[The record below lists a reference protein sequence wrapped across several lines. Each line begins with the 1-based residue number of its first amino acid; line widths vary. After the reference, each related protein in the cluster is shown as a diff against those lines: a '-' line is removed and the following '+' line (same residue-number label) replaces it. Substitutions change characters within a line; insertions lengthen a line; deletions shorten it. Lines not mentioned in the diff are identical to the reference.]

1 MKRRLLLAGLAVPGL
16 AVPGLARAQGWPVR
30 PLRLISP
37 FAAGSTVDLM
47 ARAVAQPLGEQLGQP
62 VVVEN
67 RTGAGGNVGVDAAA
81 KAAKDGYTLAVGTS
95 GPLSINPELL
105 PAMPYDVATELAPVS
120 LLAVGPNVL
129 LLGKE
134 VPARSVAEL
143 VALAKARP
151 GELNFGSSG
160 IGSSNHL
167 AGAVFAA
174 TAGVELTHIPYRG
187 NADMV
192 NDLVAGRLH
201 MVFSGLPPVLP
212 LVQAGTLRPLVVCGP
227 ARVAAI
233 GGVPTVAEAGLAGAE
248 AISFYGVVAP
258 AGTPAAVLARLEQA
272 LRVVLG
278 REDVRA
284 TYRNL
289 GSEAEASSPAAFSAL
304 IASERAKWSGV
315 IRRYGIRPG

>member
-1 MKRRLLLAGLAVPGL
+1 MKRRLLLAGLALPLPGL
-16 AVPGLARAQGWPVR
+16 ALAQGGWPQRPVR
-30 PLRLISP
+30 LVSP

-47 ARAVAQPLGEQLGQP
+47 ARAVAQPLGEALGQP

-81 KAAKDGYTLAVGTS
+81 KAPKDGYTLAIGTS

-105 PAMPYDVATELAPVS
+105 PAMPYDVAAELAPVS
-120 LLAVGPNVL
+120 LLAIGPNVL
-129 LLGKE
+129 LLGKD
-134 VPARSVAEL
+134 VPAQSVPEL
-143 VALAKARP
+143 VALARARP
-151 GELNFGSSG
+151 GALNYGSSG

-212 LVQAGTLRPLVVCGP
+212 LVQAGTLRPLVVSGP

-233 GGVPTVAEAGLAGAE
+233 AQVPTVAEVGLAGAE

-258 AGTPAAVLARLEQA
+258 SGTPGAVLERLGAA
-272 LRVVLG
+272 LRQVLA
-278 REDVRA
+278 REDVRRIFA
-284 TYRNL
+284 GL
-289 GSEAEASSPAAFSAL
+289 GSEAAASTPAEFSAL
-304 IASERAKWSGV
+304 IASERAKWGAV